1 MQKSALA
8 ILLTTTL
15 ALPLVGHAQES
26 YVKLQVGKSD
36 YRDVGESIRPAAFLL
51 GVGMSLSKTWD
62 VEAGYVRFGMA
73 KTSDPTTTSRT
84 QTQSLYVAGVGNFP
98 ITPSFSAYGK
108 AGISLNRT
116 TFDESS
122 ASVSITDSKVKPT
135 ILFGAGLSYQ
145 FTKELAG
152 LIEYSHYG
160 RVSDDSFNLSLATL
174 GLRYSY

>member
-26 YVKLQVGKSD
+26 YLKLQVGKSD
-36 YRDVGESIRPAAFLL
+36 YRDDGESTRPVAFLL
-51 GVGMSLSKTWD
+51 GAGMSLSKTWD
-62 VEAGYVRFGMA
+62 VEAGYIRFGTE
-73 KTSDPTTTSRT
+73 KDSSPTTTTRV
-84 QTQSLYVAGVGNFP
+84 QTQSLYLAGVGNFP
-98 ITPSFSAYGK
+98 ITASFSAYGK
-108 AGISLNRT
+108 AGVSINRT
-116 TFDESS
+116 TLNEST
-122 ASVSITDSKVKPT
+122 VSGTTSESKVKPT

-152 LIEYSHYG
+152 LLEYSHYG
-160 RVSDDSFNLSLATL
+160 RVTDSSFNLSLATL

>member
-62 VEAGYVRFGMA
+62 VEAGYVRFGMV
-73 KTSDPTTTSRT
+73 KTSDPTTTIRT
-84 QTQSLYVAGVGNFP
+84 QTQSLYVAGVG
-98 ITPSFSAYGK
+98 
-108 AGISLNRT
+108 ISR
-116 TFDESS
+116 S
-122 ASVSITDSKVKPT
+122 P
-135 ILFGAGLSYQ
+135 
-145 FTKELAG
+145 
-152 LIEYSHYG
+152 
-160 RVSDDSFNLSLATL
+160 RVSLPMARPVFHLIGPHSMSRLPVSRSLIPRLNQPFCLAPACL
-174 GLRYSY
+174 ISSPKSWLA